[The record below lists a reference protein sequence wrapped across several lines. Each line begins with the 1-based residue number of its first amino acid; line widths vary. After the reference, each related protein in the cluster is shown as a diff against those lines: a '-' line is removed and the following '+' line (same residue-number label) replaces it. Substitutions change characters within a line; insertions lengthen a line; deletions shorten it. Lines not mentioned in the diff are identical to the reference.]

1 MHPFPVDQAHSA
13 PVRAQARN
21 CQRRQP
27 TNRRKRPCVATV
39 ISSRRYHPAATKRL
53 STMQRRYVPACIY
66 REELGQINNTRWRKS
81 ADHQEQLWLIALVFL
96 RSEENTSELQSIMR
110 ISYADYSLK
119 KTKKIINNTI

>member
-1 MHPFPVDQAHSA
+1 MRISDWSSDVCSSDLLQPLSRAIPMHPFPVDQAHSA

-39 ISSRRYHPAATKRL
+39 ISSRRYPPAATKRL

-66 REELGQINNTRWRKS
+66 REELGKLITQGGENRQI
-81 ADHQEQLWLIALVFL
+81 L
-96 RSEENTSELQSIMR
+96 RSKFGYLNS
-110 ISYADYSLK
+110 
-119 KTKKIINNTI
+119 